1 MTRLRTAM
9 GLACGL
15 MAAPALSACAG
26 FTPLY
31 ATKGLPGN
39 LAAIEVVPA
48 EGRTGYLLRE
58 SLDDAFGR
66 DASAAPVYRLTYSV
80 AEQRDP
86 RGLGPDNAA
95 SRYELSL
102 KVTYHLTEIAT
113 KKEVKNGVEEVFITY
128 GAADAPYA
136 GIAAQSAG
144 QERAADE
151 VSERIRTD
159 IAEYLAKKPG

>member
-1 MTRLRTAM
+1 MRRVAVFL
-9 GLACGL
+9 
-15 MAAPALSACAG
+15 ALSFTAINLAACG

-31 ATKGLPGN
+31 ATAGVPGSMS
-39 LAAIEVVPA
+39 AIEISAP

-66 DASAAPVYRLTYSV
+66 NLSAMPLYRLSYTV

-102 KVTYHLTEIAT
+102 KVSYRLTELAT
-113 KKEVKNGVEEVFITY
+113 KMDVKDGETEVFITY

-136 GIAAQSAG
+136 GISAQNAG
-144 QERAADE
+144 QERAATE
-151 VSERIRTD
+151 VAQRIRTD
-159 IAEYLAKKPG
+159 IAEYLATRAG

>member
-1 MTRLRTAM
+1 MSRLVSAIAL
-9 GLACGL
+9 GLAAL
-15 MAAPALSACAG
+15 NLAACG

-31 ATKGLPGN
+31 ATQGLPAS
-39 LAAIEVVPA
+39 LSSIQVIAP

-58 SLDDAFGR
+58 SLDDALGR
-66 DASAAPVYRLTYSV
+66 NPGADPVYKLTYKV
-80 AEQRDP
+80 IEQRDP

-102 KVTYHLTEIAT
+102 RVTYQLTEIAT
-113 KKEVKNGVEEVFITY
+113 KKDVKDGETEVFITY

-151 VSERIRTD
+151 VAQRIRTD
-159 IAEYLAKKPG
+159 IAEYLATKAG

>member
-1 MTRLRTAM
+1 MRRGATLFA
-9 GLACGL
+9 LL
-15 MAAPALSACAG
+15 LAAPNLAACG

-31 ATKGLPGN
+31 ATHGVPGSM
-39 LAAIEVVPA
+39 AAIEIVAP

-66 DASAAPVYRLTYSV
+66 NLGAAPLYRLTYTV

-102 KVTYHLTEIAT
+102 KVAYRLTELAT
-113 KKEVKNGVEEVFITY
+113 KADVKDGETEVFITY

-136 GIAAQSAG
+136 GISAQNAG
-144 QERAADE
+144 QERAATE
-151 VSERIRTD
+151 VAQRIRTD
-159 IAEYLAKKPG
+159 IAEYLATRAG